1 MMKNSILIALCAFCI
16 STAAF
21 GQISEQIE
29 QESKAITEEISN
41 KIELTDQQNQL
52 IYRQVYTYTANAIKM
67 DNVENRTEKMDEM
80 LVDLHQ
86 RYVDN
91 VKGIVTEEQ
100 YAKISEIVEKNAP
113 TAK

>member
-1 MMKNSILIALCAFCI
+1 MNKRRILIALCALFI
-16 STAAF
+16 STASF

-29 QESKAITEEISN
+29 QESKAITEQIAD

-67 DNVENRTEKMDEM
+67 DNVENRTAKMDEM
-80 LVDLHQ
+80 LGELHKQ
-86 RYVDN
+86 YVNN

-100 YAKISEIVEKNAP
+100 YTKISEIVEKDAP
-113 TAK
+113 KTK